1 MIDNLQTGT
10 IGGVLFLAANI
21 TNKLEIETMIQEVKH
36 CACSTVPL
44 IAIDEEGGA
53 IERLGEELGFQHV
66 ESAAE
71 IGSGSAEEAKRQ
83 YGILARKLA
92 DVGFNMNFA
101 PVVGLNTNPYNPIIG
116 SRGRSYSRN
125 PLVVEKFARIFI
137 AEHHAHGVL
146 TTLKH
151 FPGHGSSSS
160 DTHLAAADV
169 GPSWSEEELIPC

>member
-1 MIDNLQTGT
+1 
-10 IGGVLFLAANI
+10 
-21 TNKLEIETMIQEVKH
+21 MIQEVKH

-125 PLVVEKFARIFI
+125 PLVVEKFTRIFI